1 MQQTKIILE
10 EVEGSLVGRIYVGD
24 IKTSAYIVPCQDN
37 RYLFSSDQLNLI
49 NNQMF

>member
-10 EVEGSLVGRIYVGD
+10 EVDGFLVGRIYVGD
-24 IKTSAYIVPCQDN
+24 IKTSIYIVPCQDN
-37 RYLFSSDQLNLI
+37 HYLFSSEQLHSI